1 MSDIIRS
8 TSTWWAQSS
17 RHARRTAVGTAA
29 IVLVL
34 GLITWTV
41 WVSPSGAVSTA
52 VHTALGVTPPKAA
65 QPSAAELTAKLDAA
79 QDTIWKLEGKLDS
92 SSAQAGSRADE
103 ITQLKAQVAS
113 LQSDLGAATS
123 GGKAARA
130 SGQGTSGR
138 GDGNGAD
145 GSGAGTAGGAAGG
158 AGTAT
163 GGGAGG
169 QGTGGQGA
177 GGQGSGGQGSGGPGS
192 GDAASGGSA
201 SGGSGPGGVTPPNTG
216 PSKDPVT
223 TEPIRTPS
231 KADVLA
237 QKSRWYG
244 LYTAQSP
251 FNWSE
256 YDQVSRAVG
265 KATNMVGY
273 FQGFDQDFNAGAV
286 QRSWANGRLP
296 MMTWE
301 SLPAKTANDQ
311 PWVPGYGNADV
322 TSGAFDAY
330 LTKYAQDLRA
340 NGMPM
345 VIRLDHE
352 MNGQWYNW
360 AESKNQ
366 QNAPGSYVA
375 MWHHVWDVF
384 QANGANDYVIWD
396 WSPSRI
402 DKLGNPKYQTL
413 DYMAQYYP
421 GDAYVD
427 WVGMSGYYRTTGE
440 QPTFQNTYG
449 ATLAQIRQV
458 APGKPIVLN
467 EIGATETG
475 GSVSEG
481 QKSQWIHSLFDA
493 LADPA
498 NQDVIGFAYFSEVAT
513 TIVDGTRTTNDWR
526 LDSRRDSLQAFV
538 DGIART
544 DIDYDLEEI
553 DQ

>member
-1 MSDIIRS
+1 MSDLIRS
-8 TSTWWAQSS
+8 TSSWWAQSS
-17 RHARRTAVGTAA
+17 KHARRTAIGTVA

-41 WVSPSGAVSTA
+41 WVSPAGPVSTA
-52 VHTALGVTPPKAA
+52 VHTALGVTPPKAK
-65 QPSAAELTAKLDAA
+65 QPSAAELSAKLDAA
-79 QDTIWKLEGKLDS
+79 QETIWKLEGKLDS

-103 ITQLKAQVAS
+103 ITRLKAQIAS

-123 GGKAARA
+123 GGRA
-130 SGQGTSGR
+130 SASGGAGASGGGGSGG
-138 GDGNGAD
+138 GDGAGA
-145 GSGAGTAGGAAGG
+145 AAGG
-158 AGTAT
+158 
-163 GGGAGG
+163 
-169 QGTGGQGA
+169 
-177 GGQGSGGQGSGGPGS
+177 GSGGVGGSGPGSGGPGGS
-192 GDAASGGSA
+192 GSGSSGGG
-201 SGGSGPGGVTPPNTG
+201 SGGSGSAGGGTGPGSEPGGSGGGVTPPS
-216 PSKDPVT
+216 P
-223 TEPIRTPS
+223 EPIRTPT
-231 KADVLA
+231 KAQVLA
-237 QKSRWYG
+237 QQSRWYG

-256 YDQVSRAVG
+256 YDQVSKAVG

-273 FQGFDQDFNAGAV
+273 FQGFDQDFNATAV

-296 MMTWE
+296 MLTWE
-301 SLPAKTANDQ
+301 SLPAETGNDQ
-311 PWVPGYGNADV
+311 PWVPGYGNADI
-322 TSGAFDAY
+322 TSGSFDAY
-330 LTKYAQDLRA
+330 LTKYAKDLAA

-360 AESKNQ
+360 SESKNQ

-375 MWHHVWDVF
+375 MWKHVWDVF

-413 DYMAQYYP
+413 DYMAAYYP
-421 GDAYVD
+421 GDQYVD

-449 ATLAQIRQV
+449 ATLAQIRQI
-458 APGKPIVLN
+458 APGKKIVLN

-481 QKSQWIHSLFDA
+481 QKSQWITSLFDA

-498 NQDVIGFAYFSEVAT
+498 NDDIIGFAYFSEVAT
-513 TIVDGTRTTNDWR
+513 TIVDGSRTTNDWR

-538 DGIART
+538 DGISRT
-544 DIDYDLEEI
+544 DTNYRLEGI
-553 DQ
+553 PQ

>member
-1 MSDIIRS
+1 M
-8 TSTWWAQSS
+8 T
-17 RHARRTAVGTAA
+17 A
-29 IVLVL
+29 IVAVL
-34 GLITWTV
+34 ALITWTV
-41 WVSPSGAVSTA
+41 WISPSGPVSTA
-52 VHTALGVTPPKAA
+52 VSRALGVPVQQRPAQDVDAVQAKLTAA
-65 QPSAAELTAKLDAA
+65 Q
-79 QDTIWKLEGKLDS
+79 QQIWALEGKLQS
-92 SSAQAGSRADE
+92 SSAQSGSRSDQVA
-103 ITQLKAQVAS
+103 QLKAQIADLRSQLGHAQSVA
-113 LQSDLGAATS
+113 AK
-123 GGKAARA
+123 GGSSA
-130 SGQGTSGR
+130 SGTS
-138 GDGNGAD
+138 A
-145 GSGAGTAGGAAGG
+145 SGH
-158 AGTAT
+158 
-163 GGGAGG
+163 GGAGG
-169 QGTGGQGA
+169 
-177 GGQGSGGQGSGGPGS
+177 SG
-192 GDAASGGSA
+192 GGSA
-201 SGGSGPGGVTPPNTG
+201 SASDSGSGSSSGSGSGSGHGSTAGQGGGPTVVPGTGG
-216 PSKDPVT
+216 PSTDPD
-223 TEPIRTPS
+223 PATPVDVPT
-231 KADVLA
+231 KAEVMA
-237 QKSRWYG
+237 QQSRWFG

-256 YDQVSRAVG
+256 YDQVSKAVG

-296 MMTWE
+296 LMTWE
-301 SLPAKTANDQ
+301 SLPAKTGNDQ
-311 PWVPGYGNADV
+311 PWVPGYGNADI

-340 NGMPM
+340 NGQPM

-366 QNAPGSYVA
+366 QNAPGSFVA
-375 MWHHVWDVF
+375 MWKHVWNVF

-413 DYMAQYYP
+413 DYMANYYP
-421 GDAYVD
+421 GEQYVD

-458 APGKPIVLN
+458 APGKPIMLN

-475 GSVSEG
+475 STVSNG
-481 QKSQWIHSLFDA
+481 QKSQWIDSLFDA
-493 LADPA
+493 LADPV
-498 NQDVIGFAYFSEVAT
+498 NRDVIGFAYFSEVAT
-513 TIVDGTRTTNDWR
+513 TIVDGSRTTNDWR

-544 DIDYDLEEI
+544 DTDYDLKEI
-553 DQ
+553 AQ